1 MAEIKSS
8 GRPIDQLL
16 EKVLCMNILSSD
28 YFRDLLRL
36 KTYHEVIDEIYVT
49 VTHVEPWM
57 TGNCRGPSTAFCL
70 LYKFFTMKLTVKQMH
85 GLLKHPDSPYIR
97 AVGFLYLRYV
107 ADPKTL
113 WSWYEPYLKDDE
125 LWHFMKQNEQVHEAG
140 NVLTVIF
147 KSVRMDGF
155 YSSSCISM
163 IPVKEFS
170 PGSSGRM
177 TTMGVYV
184 RDLLLG
190 QYYFDTLFP
199 RIPVPVMRTI
209 VSSLESMKLP
219 TKHCGV
225 TGETTRGSEETARRP
240 PSVKAALSVSFGQR
254 APHRASTRDS
264 SPVRRTI
271 APSYDRDDD
280 SRRSPNRRRSQS
292 RDLSDREYSDRERDR
307 QRERERRDR
316 ERDRDR
322 DRDRDR
328 RYDYDRRSRDSYR
341 RDYYDGRDR
350 DQHYHGSRRSRSRSR
365 SRSQSAYDR
374 STGQDQNRASPS
386 RNGNMEKTSASSNL
400 AKLKDLYGD
409 LGSKNEDT
417 SKDKGSNQPGGT
429 EEVIRLGGSSWR

>member
-28 YFRDLLRL
+28 YFRDLLKF
-36 KTYHEVIDEIYVT
+36 KTYHEVIDEIYKT

-97 AVGFLYLRYV
+97 AIGFLYLRYV

-113 WSWYEPYLKDDE
+113 WSWCEPYLKDDE
-125 LWHFMKQNEQVHEAG
+125 GLKDLQFLVHQHDSCAGVREFEQA
-140 NVLTVIF
+140 
-147 KSVRMDGF
+147 DA
-155 YSSSCISM
+155 M
-163 IPVKEFS
+163 ILLSRLRICEFS

-190 QYYFDTLFP
+190 QVMHHYSYYFDTLFP
-199 RIPVPVMRTI
+199 RIPVPTMRTI
-209 VSSLESMKLP
+209 VANLENMKLP

-225 TGETTRGSEETARRP
+225 TGESTRGSEETARRP
-240 PSVKAALSVSFGQR
+240 PSVKASLSVSFGQR

-264 SPVRRTI
+264 SPVRRT
-271 APSYDRDDD
+271 ATPSYDRDDD
-280 SRRSPNRRRSQS
+280 SRRSPKRHRSRS
-292 RDLSDREYSDRERDR
+292 RDLSDREYLDRERERDR
-307 QRERERRDR
+307 EMC
-316 ERDRDR
+316 RDRDK
-322 DRDRDR
+322 DRERDR
-328 RYDYDRRSRDSYR
+328 RYDYDRRSRDRYR
-341 RDYYDGRDR
+341 RDCDRRDGEA
-350 DQHYHGSRRSRSRSR
+350 QHYRGSRRSRSRSR
-365 SRSQSAYDR
+365 SRSQSVYVR
-374 STGQDQNRASPS
+374 NQNHSSPA
-386 RNGNMEKTSASSNL
+386 RNGNKDRTSASSNL

-409 LGSKNEDT
+409 LGSEKEDR
-417 SKDKGSNQPGGT
+417 SKDKGLNRASGS
-429 EEVIRLGGSSWR
+429 EEVIRLGGSTWR